1 MALPIMRLPILLFM
15 AVMTFPWPSYAAST
29 SFTCNFPV
37 VASPS
42 GVTKKSK
49 MFEFSFLS
57 DATNNKAYVLGN
69 AGSSEVTA
77 IQNQE
82 GGITFVETTDSGN
95 VMVTAITSSGDAVH
109 SRNGIILGKLI
120 PSQYYGKCTIQ

>member
-42 GVTKKSK
+42 GVTKESE
-49 MFEFSFLS
+49 MFELRFLS
-57 DATNNKAYVLGN
+57 DTKTKKAYMLGN
-69 AGSSEVTA
+69 VGSSEVTA
-77 IQNQE
+77 IENLS
-82 GGITFVETTDSGN
+82 GGITFVEITDSGN

-109 SRNGIILGKLI
+109 SRNGIIVRKLI